1 MHMHALMTSAPR
13 VAIVGGG
20 IAGSLCGLILR
31 SRGLQP
37 TIFDRGTRRI
47 GGRLAGG
54 IEPDSGA
61 HFLRASDSG
70 SQFAAVLQM
79 LAREGVVAPWN
90 GRMGILGSRGGGF
103 LPATVADGTMVTSMR
118 KDGGAPEGPSDT
130 GDFCGFISGR
140 RSSATPLFVGT
151 PDNAAICER
160 IASLANIPVQRHAVT
175 AAALSPN
182 GGWHIKAGPDG
193 SSQPDFDAL
202 VLASH
207 DPSLAAATVATLAE
221 SAPEEAASRMNQL
234 CVALRD
240 ARLHSQPVFSLSAQ
254 FETGSLEALPF
265 DAATVPGSPEV
276 QFVVRDASK
285 PGRDTDGGL
294 LSAVST
300 AAYARALLT
309 EHADEPAAAVAA
321 AAEGMAREVTRL
333 LAPYG
338 VRPPVR
344 TTAKRWGAGLPGK
357 TLGVDEECISLE
369 PWRFAVCGD
378 FLRVRSSPLEAAAE
392 SGLAAGE
399 RVATWFSE

>member
-1 MHMHALMTSAPR
+1 MTTGPR

-54 IEPDSGA
+54 VEPDSGA

-79 LAREGVVAPWN
+79 LAREGAVAPWS

-118 KDGGAPEGPSDT
+118 KDGAAPEAPSDT

-160 IASLANIPVQRHAVT
+160 IASLADIPVQRHAVT
-175 AAALSPN
+175 AAALSPE
-182 GGWHIKAGPDG
+182 GGWNIKAGPDG
-193 SSQPDFDAL
+193 GSEPDFDAL

-207 DPSLAAATVATLAE
+207 DPSLAAATVAALAE

-234 CVALRD
+234 CAALRD
-240 ARLHSQPVFSLSAQ
+240 VRQHSQPVFSLSAH
-254 FETGSLEALPF
+254 FEMGSLDALPF

-285 PGRDTDGGL
+285 PGRDADGGL

-309 EHADEPAAAVAA
+309 EHADEPAAAAA
-321 AAEGMAREVTRL
+321 AASEGMTREVARL

-344 TTAKRWGAGLPGK
+344 ATAKRWGAGLPGK
-357 TLGVDEECISLE
+357 TLGIDEECVSLE
-369 PWRFAVCGD
+369 PWRLAVCGD
-378 FLRVRSSPLEAAAE
+378 FLRMRSSPLEAAAE

-399 RVATWFSE
+399 RVASWFS